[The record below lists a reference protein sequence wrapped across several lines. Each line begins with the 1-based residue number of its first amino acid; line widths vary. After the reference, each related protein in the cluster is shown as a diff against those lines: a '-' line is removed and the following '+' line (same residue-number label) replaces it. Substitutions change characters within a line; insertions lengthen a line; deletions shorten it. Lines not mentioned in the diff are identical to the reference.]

1 MELAENL
8 KKLRKAAGLTQEAL
22 AEKLHLTG
30 QAVSRWETGEGY
42 PEITLLP
49 RLADVFG
56 VTVDA
61 LLRPAALSEES
72 VRMIEGEALRRMQEG
87 RREEAIAL
95 LEAQLSLHPEADKL
109 RERLARTLLQHAHIL
124 MREGESTMAEKALRK
139 ARTAAEDLCLSTDP
153 WLRQQPE
160 TMLPEIYYRLG
171 EREKLKELHLLSV
184 DGYYPSLANCA
195 AGKDFF
201 HVFERGVLDALMEL
215 SARMEALASDRSKR
229 YISEAAGEPLLY
241 DPLPGEGAWTLSG
254 EERFAIQ
261 LCRLQLLEL
270 FSGGEGFGVIRGM
283 EPPVF
288 TDLLNLAAEM
298 GDREKLL
305 DTLELFIRR
314 FASRELLDLEKRRVE
329 AVMRYRASVSKL
341 VRRGSLHPEAEAI
354 AQQPPGD
361 RILLMEPISS
371 QPMLKHLPLCCVFLH
386 VPAQLL
392 LRLREMAALL
402 EDGAFDFV
410 RAERRFQAAREKL
423 AALTGELEGRGT
435 LPLKKGAGNRGN

>member
-61 LLRPAALSEES
+61 LLRPAALTEEELHS
-72 VRMIEGEALRRMQEG
+72 IEVEALGRMQEG
-87 RREEAIAL
+87 KGEEAIAL
-95 LEAQLSLHPEADKL
+95 MEAQLSLHPEADKL

-124 MREGESTMAEKALRK
+124 LQQGEGALAEEALRK
-139 ARTAAEDLCLSTDP
+139 AGVAAEELRLSPDP
-153 WLRQQPE
+153 WLRRQPE

-171 EREKLKELHLLSV
+171 EREKLEELRLLSF

-195 AGKDFF
+195 AGKDLF
-201 HVFERGVLDALMEL
+201 HVFERGVLEALMAL
-215 SARMEALASDRSKR
+215 SARMEVLASDRSKG
-229 YISEAAGEPLLY
+229 YISDAAGKALLCE
-241 DPLPGEGAWTLSG
+241 PLPGEGAWTLRE

-261 LCRLQLLEL
+261 LCRLELLEL

-288 TDLLNLAAEM
+288 AELLNLAAEM

-314 FASRELLDLEKRRVE
+314 FASRELLDWEKRRVV
-329 AVMRYRASVSKL
+329 AVMRYRASVSEL
-341 VRRGSLHPEAEAI
+341 GRRGSLHPEAEAI

-371 QPMLKHLPLCCVFLH
+371 QPMLKHLPLCRVFLRA
-386 VPAQLL
+386 PAQLPL
-392 LRLREMAALL
+392 HLREMAALL
-402 EDGAFDFV
+402 EDSAFDFV

-423 AALTGELEGRGT
+423 AALTGEPEVRGT
-435 LPLKKGAGNRGN
+435 LPLKKGAENRGN